1 MIETSLDYSG
11 KTVCII
17 GGTSGI
23 GNATAQAFR
32 TCGADVHVTGTRPQA
47 TDYADDETSNMDGL
61 SFHQLDAAD
70 DAAIT
75 DLRRAFTR
83 LDVLI
88 CSQGMVMYKRAEFEP
103 ENFAKVVQVNL
114 NSLMT
119 CAGQFHDLLKEA
131 AGSLIIISSTA
142 AFHGT
147 VGNPGYNA
155 SKAGAAGLTRTL
167 GKAWAP
173 DGIRV
178 NGIAPGFDRDQDDQC
193 HNRESQTARS
203 YRAVDPGRQDW
214 RAGGHGGSRT
224 VSRVPA
230 RRLYRRPRRSLPMA
244 ACCSSFRSV
253 RPEAYLSQP

>member
-1 MIETSLDYSG
+1 MIDTSLDFTG

-17 GGTSGI
+17 GGSSGI

-32 TCGADVHVTGTRPQA
+32 GCGAEVHVTGTRA
-47 TDYADDETSNMDGL
+47 SEADYAADTGSDLAGL

-70 DAAIT
+70 DSAIIA
-75 DLRRAFTR
+75 LRQKFAK

-88 CSQGMVMYKRAEFEP
+88 CSQGMVLYKRAEFEP

-119 CAGQFHDLLKEA
+119 CAGQFYDLLKEA
-131 AGSLIIISSTA
+131 KGSLIIVSSTA
-142 AFHGT
+142 AFHAT

-155 SKAGAAGLTRTL
+155 TKAGAAGLTRTL

-178 NGIAPGFDRDQDDQC
+178 NGIAPGLIATKMTKVTTDNPKRREATIQSIPLGRIGDPDDMAGLSLFLASPLS
-193 HNRESQTARS
+193 NYIVGQTIIA
-203 YRAVDPGRQDW
+203 D
-214 RAGGHGGSRT
+214 GG
-224 VSRVPA
+224 
-230 RRLYRRPRRSLPMA
+230 LL
-244 ACCSSFRSV
+244 
-253 RPEAYLSQP
+253 L